1 MTITPPIVVTL
12 DDAGEADVQ
21 ALLSGSGPLAQDV
34 EEVVRAIRQR
44 TAHQNDARVL
54 LPIVAVYER
63 TKRAG

>member
-1 MTITPPIVVTL
+1 
-12 DDAGEADVQ
+12 
-21 ALLSGSGPLAQDV
+21 
-34 EEVVRAIRQR
+34 VRAIRQR